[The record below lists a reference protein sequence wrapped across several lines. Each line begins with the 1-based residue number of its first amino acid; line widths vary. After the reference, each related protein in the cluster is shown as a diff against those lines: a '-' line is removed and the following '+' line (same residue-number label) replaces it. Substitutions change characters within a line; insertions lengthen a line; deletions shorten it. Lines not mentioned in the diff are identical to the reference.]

1 MKKMLKKTLTT
12 VVAAALVITG
22 MIPAVSRQV
31 QAADTGD
38 GVVTYRAVLIGN
50 TYPSSSNKLPGPD
63 NDIDNME
70 GFLKSLGV
78 AYSNVNAIDNASA
91 AQTKSAI
98 SSTLGAADA
107 DDVSLF
113 YYSGHGKVEER
124 SSESDGAL
132 CMYDPSNYSGI
143 ELMELSALESCLSAV
158 KGKVVVILD
167 SCGSGAG
174 VVSDPYSRSVSKDAD
189 IIDSKEESDAFL
201 NDVIDVFSQND
212 TGVFDNSASY
222 PGALSKYAEFCTSGK
237 YYVIAGCEVGTT
249 SMSIALGSTSNELCT
264 DYEWYS
270 GNYCYAGALTYSIL
284 KGAGYKYTKG
294 GGSRSSNSM
303 AADTD
308 SSSTLTFSETFTYAK
323 AKVKEIADEY
333 EDVQN
338 VVCYPANGDNQIIF
352 DNTNAVTISFD
363 ANGGTGSMSSV
374 SGVEGSSC
382 ELPESEF
389 TAPVGY
395 HFAGWDIDGITYAPG
410 TAYTLASDVTAK
422 AIWEGNAYTVT
433 FDGNG
438 ATAGT
443 MQAQSFTVGTAQAL
457 TANAF
462 VKDGYTFTG
471 WNTDPNGLGTAYTDG
486 QTVSDLTTTD
496 GGSVTLYAQWSQ
508 KVAAD
513 GSSAGVPAATG
524 TTLTDS
530 SGKST
535 GYVVTSSD
543 AASPT
548 VTYTGTASSK
558 KKTSVTI
565 PATVTDAS
573 GNVYKVTA
581 IADKAFANSKK
592 LKSVTIGAN
601 VKSIGKGAFKGCKKL
616 AKVTVNANVTT
627 RIGKNAFKGIKSGA
641 RFTIKASKRSKA
653 VKLLNKINK
662 TGGAKNAR
670 LTKFKKTK

>member
-1 MKKMLKKTLTT
+1 
-12 VVAAALVITG
+12 
-22 MIPAVSRQV
+22 
-31 QAADTGD
+31 
-38 GVVTYRAVLIGN
+38 
-50 TYPSSSNKLPGPD
+50 
-63 NDIDNME
+63 
-70 GFLKSLGV
+70 
-78 AYSNVNAIDNASA
+78 
-91 AQTKSAI
+91 
-98 SSTLGAADA
+98 
-107 DDVSLF
+107 
-113 YYSGHGKVEER
+113 
-124 SSESDGAL
+124 
-132 CMYDPSNYSGI
+132 
-143 ELMELSALESCLSAV
+143 
-158 KGKVVVILD
+158 
-167 SCGSGAG
+167 
-174 VVSDPYSRSVSKDAD
+174 
-189 IIDSKEESDAFL
+189 
-201 NDVIDVFSQND
+201 
-212 TGVFDNSASY
+212 
-222 PGALSKYAEFCTSGK
+222 
-237 YYVIAGCEVGTT
+237 
-249 SMSIALGSTSNELCT
+249 
-264 DYEWYS
+264 
-270 GNYCYAGALTYSIL
+270 
-284 KGAGYKYTKG
+284 
-294 GGSRSSNSM
+294 M

-389 TAPVGY
+389 AAPVGY
-395 HFAGWDIDGITYAPG
+395 HFVGWDIDGITYAPG